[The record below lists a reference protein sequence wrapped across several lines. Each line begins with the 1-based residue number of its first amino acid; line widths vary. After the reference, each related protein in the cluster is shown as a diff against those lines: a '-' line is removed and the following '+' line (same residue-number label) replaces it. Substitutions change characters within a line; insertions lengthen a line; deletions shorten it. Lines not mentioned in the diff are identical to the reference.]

1 MFLALILF
9 HLAAMQSLEVKSPLY
24 QHLPNCENYFRL
36 SKKTDK
42 KVGVCVL
49 AKDEEGFLSEFVAY
63 YVVHGIDHVIIYDD
77 NSTDSSIKELEP
89 WIRAGFA
96 SVRLAGTWNGW
107 LGDSAKTWGQ
117 QMKQKKMMER
127 NCKMTLYDWGY
138 HYHISVDVD
147 EYEVP
152 FRLNV
157 TLADEIDRMFTQNPT
172 RGTFNVNKLQFN
184 ALPHILEPFDKLTI
198 EAYQN
203 RFHGVNKFNP
213 KKSLMQK
220 SVYRIR
226 SPLYSNE
233 TLKFVLECCTF
244 HSCKQGPIQICW
256 ELQKTELS
264 KIFHAPWPERAFV
277 INHYARSLEKFTL
290 KQRTWKQH
298 VKSGYDISRYF
309 ERSHGFTF
317 DNSAVRYA
325 CQVRE
330 LIANVTGVKYFVRS
344 GNWIRKYEYNEH
356 DKNPYIYTNM

>member
-264 KIFHAPWPERAFV
+264 KIFHAHSHLHPLT
-277 INHYARSLEKFTL
+277 HSLTQSLTRTL
-290 KQRTWKQH
+290 TRTLLLTH
-298 VKSGYDISRYF
+298 SLSSTPCPF
-309 ERSHGFTF
+309 ERSL
-317 DNSAVRYA
+317 R
-325 CQVRE
+325 
-330 LIANVTGVKYFVRS
+330 LITTHRATHYQSLTTHYVIHSVVPSIGLQRRTR
-344 GNWIRKYEYNEH
+344 RRQ
-356 DKNPYIYTNM
+356 